1 MHGELTEA
9 VVATIKDAAS
19 KLTGAKRRAF
29 QAQVAIDYLDG
40 SARRAERVFGWG
52 RHTVEVGLEELR
64 TGIARPDNFS
74 ARGNKKTEVKC
85 PELEQD
91 IRALAEPHSQQ
102 DPKFQSPFLYTR
114 MTAAAMRQALIDQ
127 KGWTDDELPHVN
139 TIGEMLNRLGFRL
152 RSVRK
157 AKPLK
162 KVRETDDIFTNVE
175 RENQA
180 SDAHAD
186 SLRISI
192 DTKAKL
198 DVGEFSRGG
207 QSRGAAAVKALDHD
221 TQAKKNSCPSGF
233 SMCSGDC

>member
-152 RSVRK
+152 RSVLK

-162 KVRETDDIFTNVE
+162 KVRETDDIFANVE

-180 SDAHAD
+180 SDARAD

-207 QSRGAAAVKALDHD
+207 QSRSRGGG
-221 TQAKKNSCPSGF
+221 QSPRP
-233 SMCSGDC
+233 